1 MKQVV
6 LIIGH
11 GSRSKEAQ
19 ETFNTMVDMVREGS
33 DFQVVEGA
41 HMELCSPAIPE
52 VVERVVQEGAKEIIM
67 IPYFLY
73 EGIHI
78 REDIPEIIEELKS
91 KYAGV
96 SFKMGRPIGVE
107 PLLSEILI
115 KRAKEVC

>member
-19 ETFNTMVDMVREGS
+19 ETFNTMVNMVRDRS
-33 DFQVVEGA
+33 DFKVVEGA
-41 HMELCSPAIPE
+41 HMELCSPSIQE
-52 VVERVVQEGAKEIIM
+52 VVERVVKEGSEEIII

-78 REDIPEIIEELKS
+78 REDIPEIIEKLRD
-91 KYAGV
+91 KYKEV
-96 SFKMGRPIGVE
+96 SFKMGRPIGAE